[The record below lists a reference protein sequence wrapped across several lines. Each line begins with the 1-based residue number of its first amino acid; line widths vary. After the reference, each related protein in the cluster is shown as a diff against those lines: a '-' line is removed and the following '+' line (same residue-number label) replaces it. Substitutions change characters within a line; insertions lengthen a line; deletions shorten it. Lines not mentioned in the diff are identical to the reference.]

1 MALADECPISGF
13 HYRLAVLS
21 QLKRNNHKT
30 LFAAETAANIRIIL
44 FALASIVLMT
54 VDHRQHHLEGMRDAL
69 STFIFPLQYLI
80 QLPVEGGSWLSRYL
94 ANRNALLEENARLKE
109 RQLLI
114 NAQLQKLAALEA
126 ENRRLRMLL
135 ASSAHIQERALIAEL
150 LTVDFDPY
158 RHQILINK
166 GNRHGVHIGQPLLDE
181 HGIIGQI
188 IHASAFTSIG
198 ILITD
203 PNHALPLQVNRNGLR
218 TVAVGTGNFRELELP
233 YIPNNGDIEVGD
245 LLVTSGLG
253 GRFPRGYPVARV
265 TQVEFDAGRPFA
277 RIIAQPTAQLDR
289 RWEFLLILISPSGT
303 AHSLVASQEHQ
314 TLLAEEAAE
323 MAEGDEPDKARGE
336 LMTTEIP
343 SSPAASAGPAGPP

>member
-1 MALADECPISGF
+1 M
-13 HYRLAVLS
+13 S
-21 QLKRNNHKT
+21 QLKRNNYKP

-54 VDHRQHHLEGMRDAL
+54 VDHRQHHLEVMRNAL
-69 STFIFPLQYLI
+69 STFIYPLQYLV
-80 QLPVEGGSWLSRYL
+80 QLPFEGGSWLSNYL
-94 ANRNALLEENARLKE
+94 VNRNALLEENSRLKE

-114 NAQLQKLAALEA
+114 NAQLQKLIALEA

-135 ASSAHIQERALIAEL
+135 QSSAHIQERALIAEL

-181 HGIIGQI
+181 RGIIGQI
-188 IHASAFTSIG
+188 VHANAFTSMG

-203 PNHALPLQVNRNGLR
+203 PNHALPVQVTRNGLR
-218 TVAVGTGNFRELELP
+218 TIAVGTGNFRELELP

-253 GRFPRGYPVARV
+253 GRFPRGYPVAKV
-265 TQVEFDAGRPFA
+265 TQVESDAGRPFA
-277 RIIAQPTAQLDR
+277 RIIAQPSAQLDR
-289 RWEFLLILISPSGT
+289 RREFLLILISPHGPSQSLATMPENRT
-303 AHSLVASQEHQ
+303 APVD
-314 TLLAEEAAE
+314 EA
-323 MAEGDEPDKARGE
+323 DKARDE
-336 LMTTEIP
+336 LRPTETPPLPAIP
-343 SSPAASAGPAGPP
+343 ADVAGPP